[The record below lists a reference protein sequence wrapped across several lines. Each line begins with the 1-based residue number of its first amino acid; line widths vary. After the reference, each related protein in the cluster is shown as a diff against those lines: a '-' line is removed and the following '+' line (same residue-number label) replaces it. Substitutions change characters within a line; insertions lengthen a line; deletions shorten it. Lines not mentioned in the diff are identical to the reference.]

1 MKVEKI
7 FYFAS
12 THWDREWYKTVD
24 EFRYMLIPVL
34 DKVINTLQ
42 TNPAFKI
49 FTLDGQTSVL
59 EDYLTI
65 RPEKREV
72 LTKLI
77 RDGRIII
84 GPWYTMPDEFLLS
97 GESLIQNL
105 LAGHRIA
112 SGYGAKPLKNGYVC
126 DIFGHIANLP
136 QILNGFGID
145 SALISRGCNDSEIEC
160 FFDWISPD
168 GSRVLTFKA
177 PETCGYGSFHFEVM
191 SEFRPNY
198 TSHMEEM
205 TARAISYVERECTR
219 TSLPYVILMDG
230 MDHETIHEFVPE
242 ILNALSR
249 HFNCPVEQVR
259 LDEIP
264 GLIRGTRPVKKGEL
278 AAHGQ
283 ANVMHNKVIPHTLS
297 SRYDLK
303 RANDDCQNLLEHYAL
318 PISAIDS
325 MAGASPITS
334 YLDYAYS
341 LLLQN
346 HAHDSICGC
355 SIDAVHREMLTRF
368 EKAKRTANEFF
379 EQFCGKAYQAALTSD
394 GCVEVK
400 LFNPLPYEYRG
411 LLEFDIDFAPE
422 FETSTLPYI
431 RYEQRNTFLVYDE
444 CGQELPYNI
453 IRAARN
459 RQVRQYGGNK
469 RFADPHRIALSGVLR
484 PMGFTTFTVKPSP
497 LPYRI
502 TDRFSTGPDSC
513 ENEYIRFVICSD
525 GTITLTDKKTGHTY
539 TGLHSFIDCCE
550 AGDGWYHTRPIQDR
564 VLSSAGA
571 RVSIEKIF
579 DGYASCIFRI
589 RYEWTLPEEKVTEAG
604 FSKRSEHYVPF
615 IITSDFTI
623 ARDSK
628 LIRVHTVVNNTVR
641 DHRLQLHLP
650 TGIRTTQYSVNQC
663 NLILSRNVGLD
674 NSHYNWKEADITE
687 YAFENLA
694 FLRDDTHGLAF
705 ISGGG
710 LHEISCPGDAT
721 NSMDI
726 TLMRCFSRTV
736 GTDGEPDGELP
747 GLLEWDYA
755 LLPLA
760 GESNAELVRQ
770 KDCFVCGYRGFTIP
784 SGKFIPEESAFT
796 FTSKDCVYI
805 TCMSSGNNGMLI
817 RAANYAGKE
826 STCSLV
832 FCRPV
837 KEACLCDFLSRPI
850 GNVSVSGNQV
860 TAAAGVYQM
869 INILVRFEG

>member
-34 DKVINTLQ
+34 DKVIDTLQ

-191 SEFRPNY
+191 SEFRPDY

-264 GLIRGTRPVKKGEL
+264 GLIRGTRPVKRGEL

-334 YLDYAYS
+334 YLDYAYGQ
-341 LLLQN
+341 LLQN

-400 LFNPLPYEYRG
+400 LFNPLPYE
-411 LLEFDIDFAPE
+411 
-422 FETSTLPYI
+422 
-431 RYEQRNTFLVYDE
+431 
-444 CGQELPYNI
+444 
-453 IRAARN
+453 
-459 RQVRQYGGNK
+459 
-469 RFADPHRIALSGVLR
+469 
-484 PMGFTTFTVKPSP
+484 
-497 LPYRI
+497 
-502 TDRFSTGPDSC
+502 
-513 ENEYIRFVICSD
+513 
-525 GTITLTDKKTGHTY
+525 
-539 TGLHSFIDCCE
+539 
-550 AGDGWYHTRPIQDR
+550 
-564 VLSSAGA
+564 
-571 RVSIEKIF
+571 
-579 DGYASCIFRI
+579 
-589 RYEWTLPEEKVTEAG
+589 
-604 FSKRSEHYVPF
+604 
-615 IITSDFTI
+615 
-623 ARDSK
+623 
-628 LIRVHTVVNNTVR
+628 
-641 DHRLQLHLP
+641 
-650 TGIRTTQYSVNQC
+650 
-663 NLILSRNVGLD
+663 
-674 NSHYNWKEADITE
+674 
-687 YAFENLA
+687 
-694 FLRDDTHGLAF
+694 
-705 ISGGG
+705 
-710 LHEISCPGDAT
+710 
-721 NSMDI
+721 
-726 TLMRCFSRTV
+726 
-736 GTDGEPDGELP
+736 
-747 GLLEWDYA
+747 
-755 LLPLA
+755 
-760 GESNAELVRQ
+760 
-770 KDCFVCGYRGFTIP
+770 
-784 SGKFIPEESAFT
+784 
-796 FTSKDCVYI
+796 
-805 TCMSSGNNGMLI
+805 
-817 RAANYAGKE
+817 
-826 STCSLV
+826 
-832 FCRPV
+832 
-837 KEACLCDFLSRPI
+837 
-850 GNVSVSGNQV
+850 
-860 TAAAGVYQM
+860 
-869 INILVRFEG
+869 